1 MRGRRARED
10 PRALV
15 LATKHAHGGKKLRTR
30 LGTTSLGRD
39 DPWVGFVPSPRA
51 CRGGGLR
58 ETRKSPRFCNP
69 YVGFSQAPEHVEGGI
84 MRKEEV
90 VLDS

>member
-1 MRGRRARED
+1 MVSFGQ
-10 PRALV
+10 
-15 LATKHAHGGKKLRTR
+15 
-30 LGTTSLGRD
+30 D

-51 CRGGGLR
+51 CRGEGLR
-58 ETRKSPRFCNP
+58 ETQNPRFCNP
-69 YVGFSQAPEHVEGGI
+69 YVGFSQALEHVEGG